1 MNDVWHSAVVKSEC
15 VSSRILWIKFKFSRV
30 KVCVIKHCRKHWCRT
45 YVCAI
50 APKVIRRMGVPNA
63 CIREL
68 CEMIKWENER
78 IDESVLWWFSQVE
91 GIENDRIAKMVGICK
106 SVCW

>member
-1 MNDVWHSAVVKSEC
+1 MSMLVLHETLLVPVLMYGSETIIWRTKR
-15 VSSRILWIKFKFSRV
+15 SRIRAVQMDNLIV
-30 KVCVIKHCRKHWCRT
+30 LL
-45 YVCAI
+45 A
-50 APKVIRRMGVPNA
+50 IRRMGVPNA

-106 SVCW
+106 RVCW